1 MEIRNNRVEP
11 SNGVNSR
18 RLDRGRW
25 LPFTAASVA
34 LPCFYSSL
42 EILKEIW
49 NLKVETV
56 VETSL
61 CSPTASCGALEG
73 GGA

>member
-1 MEIRNNRVEP
+1 M
-11 SNGVNSR
+11 
-18 RLDRGRW
+18 
-25 LPFTAASVA
+25 AASVA
-34 LPCFYSSL
+34 LLCFYSSL
-42 EILKEIW
+42 ESIKEIW

-61 CSPTASCGALEG
+61 CSPTAPCDALEG